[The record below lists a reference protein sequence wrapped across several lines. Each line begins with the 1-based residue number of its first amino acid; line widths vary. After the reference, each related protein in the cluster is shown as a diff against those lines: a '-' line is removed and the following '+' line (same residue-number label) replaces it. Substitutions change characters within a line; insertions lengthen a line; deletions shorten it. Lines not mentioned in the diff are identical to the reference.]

1 MNEQPGTN
9 EAGDW
14 RGRTL
19 TDSQGERI
27 GEIAEIYLS
36 QKTHEPEWALV
47 DTGTESSFV
56 PLAGA
61 SRSGAEVRVR
71 ATLDQVRAAP
81 AVAPGTRL
89 SEEEVSRLNRHYAV
103 DDRTAGLQSSSR
115 GYAQPMEQ
123 PNTNDQSV
131 SDLVKQLS
139 TQTSALVRQE
149 LKLAQLE
156 MTEKGK
162 RAGIGAGLFGGAGL
176 VAAYG
181 VGALIAAIIL
191 LLATFLEAWIGALIV
206 TVVLFA
212 VAGVLALTG
221 KKQVEQATPPAPE
234 EAIESTKRDV
244 DEVKGRASRS

>member
-1 MNEQPGTN
+1 MNEESRTI

-19 TDSQGERI
+19 IDSNGERI
-27 GEIAEIYLS
+27 GTIGEIYLS
-36 QKTHEPEWALV
+36 QETNEPEWALV
-47 DTGTESSFV
+47 DTGGKSSFV
-56 PLAGA
+56 PLRAA
-61 SRSGAEVRVR
+61 SRSGADVRVR
-71 ATLDQVRAAP
+71 VTSDQVRDAP
-81 AVAPGTRL
+81 GVAPGTRL
-89 SEEEVSRLNRHYAV
+89 SEEDVSRLRRYYSGV
-103 DDRTAGLQSSSR
+103 DQGAGLPSSTGGNAR
-115 GYAQPMEQ
+115 PMEQ
-123 PNTNDQSV
+123 PTTNDQSV
-131 SDLVKQLS
+131 SELVKQLS

-162 RAGIGAGLFGGAGL
+162 HAGIGAGLFGGAGL

-191 LLATFLEAWIGALIV
+191 VLATFLYDWVAALIV
-206 TVVLFA
+206 AVVLFA
-212 VAGVLALTG
+212 VAGVLGLTG

-244 DEVKGRASRS
+244 DEVKGRASQ

>member
-1 MNEQPGTN
+1 MNEQARTT
-9 EAGDW
+9 EADDW
-14 RGRTL
+14 RGRTV
-19 TDSQGERI
+19 TDSQGEKIGKI
-27 GEIAEIYLS
+27 GEVYLS
-36 QKTHEPEWALV
+36 QQTDQPEWALV
-47 DTGTESSFV
+47 DTGTKSSFV

-61 SRSGAEVRVR
+61 ARSGADVRVR
-71 ATLDQVRAAP
+71 STKAQVGDAP
-81 AVAPGTRL
+81 GVAPGTRL
-89 SEEEVSRLNRHYAV
+89 SEEDVARLHRHYRV
-103 DDRTAGLQSSSR
+103 DNQAAGLPSSSR
-115 GYAQPMEQ
+115 GYAAPMEQ
-123 PNTNDQSV
+123 PNTNEDQSV
-131 SDLVKQLS
+131 SELVKQLS

-181 VGALIAAIIL
+181 MGALIATIIL
-191 LLATFLEAWIGALIV
+191 LLATFLEPWIAALIV

-244 DEVKGRASRS
+244 DEVKGRASR